1 MYFKTNLGEIMTDI
15 KRRIEVE
22 ELPKEVPDYKNSS
35 ESKEVLTEKW
45 LTNWIKSG
53 LKSKTL
59 SSYDLL
65 PIKSK
70 IAYYLGVSIG
80 TVQNAIR
87 YMEDKGIVESKQRIG
102 TYIKGAV
109 KTVSTPKKLTGK
121 RDLTIKQICYFI
133 LDNELKIGDKLPSI
147 RTMAKML
154 SLSTNTVRLSVEHLV
169 NSGILKCNNIKNDC
183 FYTVEKMPKISSNSK
198 LEMKT
203 LSTKIEDEIL
213 EYIKSDFKI
222 GDKFLTH
229 HELAKKFNVSVKT
242 THDAVK
248 SLTKKGYLISR
259 RGQYGTIV
267 IKTSEKDTLIPKPET
282 TIFAPATQAAVYRY
296 EKIKTKLKQ
305 MMTDELDLGA
315 KLPSMQELAQKMDV
329 STNTIKKA
337 LHQLAKEGYI
347 GFSRG
352 RYGGSFVINVPETQ
366 ENAPFRW
373 LAVSKNFVT
382 SNL

>member
-1 MYFKTNLGEIMTDI
+1 MTEI
-15 KRRIEVE
+15 KRRIEIE
-22 ELPKEVPDYKNSS
+22 ELPKEVPDYKNSK
-35 ESKEVLTEKW
+35 ESKEILTEKW

-70 IAYYLGVSIG
+70 VAYYLGVSIG

-87 YMEDKGIVESKQRIG
+87 YMEDKGVVESKQRIG
-102 TYIKGAV
+102 TYIKSET
-109 KTVSTPKKLTGK
+109 KTVTTPKKLTGK
-121 RDLTIKQICYFI
+121 RDLTIKQICYYI
-133 LDNELKIGDKLPSI
+133 LDNDLKQGDKIPSI
-147 RTMAKML
+147 RNMAKML

-169 NSGILKCNNIKNDC
+169 NTGVLKCNSIKNEC
-183 FYTVEKMPKISSNSK
+183 FYTVEKMPKISNNSK

-213 EYIKSDFKI
+213 NYIKSDFKV
-222 GDKFLTH
+222 GDRFLTH

-248 SLTKKGYLISR
+248 SLTKKGYLVSR
-259 RGQYGTIV
+259 RGQYGTVV

-296 EKIKTKLKQ
+296 EKIKNRLKQ
-305 MMTDELDLGA
+305 MMTEESGLGS
-315 KLPSMQELAQKMDV
+315 KLPSMKELADRMDV

-352 RYGGSFVINVPETQ
+352 RYGGSFVINVPEEQ

-382 SNL
+382 NNI